1 MAVEVF
7 MPRLTHDMTI
17 GRLLHWLKHEGDE
30 VKIGEP
36 LFEVET
42 DKAVSEVQ
50 AEANG
55 ILQAIVFNEDQ
66 EVPVGAVMAYIVAKG
81 EELPTPIRNS
91 PNTFIKP
98 MSQGN
103 VGKEKNDIIASHSQD
118 EILKERV
125 LITPIARKLAQEY
138 QIDIDQLQGSGPRG
152 KIVEADV
159 RAWIKQ
165 REEQMAV
172 VSTPVDDMAYEV
184 IHLSDVQRITGQ
196 RMTQSATGI
205 PQFALEVDVNMA
217 EAMRLRNFIA
227 TQLGLKIS
235 YTTFLIEATAKALRF
250 HPRLNASFVEGEIR
264 SYKAINIAVAI
275 ATTHGLLAPVIH
287 NTDTLT
293 LMQIQ
298 ERMDYFKNLPEE
310 KSFNINDLSRG
321 TFTISNLGMY
331 GIDRFTALINPPQA
345 AILAVGQ
352 IGEKLV
358 LKEEKPIIQSF
369 MTLRLSVDHRVVDGA
384 IAALFLMELK
394 KNIECPDAF
403 R

>member
-55 ILQAIVFNEDQ
+55 ILQAIAYNEDQ
-66 EVPVGAVMAYIVAKG
+66 QVPVGAVMAFIVGEG
-81 EELPTPIRNS
+81 EESPTPVVKKSNNFIAPPS
-91 PNTFIKP
+91 PA
-98 MSQGN
+98 N
-103 VGKEKNDIIASHSQD
+103 VGKEKNDTIERHSQS
-118 EILKERV
+118 EISKERV
-125 LITPIARKLAQEY
+125 SITPIARKLAQEN
-138 QIDIDQLQGSGPRG
+138 QIDIGQLQGSGPRG
-152 KIVEADV
+152 RIIEADV
-159 RAWIKQ
+159 RACIKQ
-165 REEQMAV
+165 REDQVAV
-172 VSTPVDDMAYEV
+172 THPPVEDMTYEV
-184 IHLSDVQRITGQ
+184 IPLGDIQRITGQ
-196 RMTQSATGI
+196 RMTQSATDI

-227 TQLGLKIS
+227 TQLGIKIS

-275 ATTHGLLAPVIH
+275 ATTQGLLAPVIH

-293 LMQIQ
+293 LTQIQ
-298 ERMDYFKNLPEE
+298 ERMDYLKNLPEE
-310 KSFNINDLSRG
+310 KSFNINDLSNG

-358 LKEEKPIIQSF
+358 LKDDKPVMQSI
-369 MTLRLSVDHRVVDGA
+369 MTLRLSVDHRVMDGA
-384 IAALFLMELK
+384 IAALFLMDLK
-394 KNIECPDAF
+394 KNIEYPGVF
-403 R
+403 N